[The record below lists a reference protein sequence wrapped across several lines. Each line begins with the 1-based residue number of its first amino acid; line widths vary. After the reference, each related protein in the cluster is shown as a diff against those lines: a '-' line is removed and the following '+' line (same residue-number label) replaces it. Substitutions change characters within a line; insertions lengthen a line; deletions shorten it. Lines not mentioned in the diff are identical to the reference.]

1 MLILEMFLYI
11 FNFPLLAGI
20 GSCYLLGAFLGI
32 KLFLSKQ
39 YQNMISKMVSKHV
52 IWNIVIWYSILFSL
66 SLLMI
71 VIHETYDM
79 SFTTTLV
86 NQGVQ
91 LVIGILLYGDFC
103 LKKKEGSAIEYLLIA
118 FVVQAF
124 IQTVSFISPQINEF
138 LNIFR
143 EASVVEIASN
153 QYLGTRGLALVGG
166 GFFSLSAAYA
176 IFFVILVEK
185 RRDIKLGKIVSAIIL
200 GVLFFGALS
209 AGRTALV
216 GIAAAIGIMFVEN
229 FVDIVK
235 QFKNNGI
242 VINTKLKKRTVIILV
257 LILLVVLVVVL
268 LILNDVLGVS
278 IGEEIQRKI
287 NYFIIYAFELFYNLA
302 RGDGFTT
309 SSTAT
314 LSNMYFEVPV
324 STFFFGDGWYTT
336 ASGSYYMGTDAGYM
350 RNILFFGIIGFFCLL
365 VYQIQ
370 FFSYKQNSS
379 RRFVSIILIAL
390 LLVLHIKGDVIGFLQ
405 ITQRML
411 LIRALAETMDGNY
424 LKGKNKYVCKE
435 NYGKYMLHNI

>member
-1 MLILEMFLYI
+1 MLILEMFLYV

-20 GSCYLLGAFLGI
+20 GSCYLLGPFLGV
-32 KLFLSKQ
+32 KLFFSKQ
-39 YQNMISKMVSKHV
+39 YRNMLSKIISKHV
-52 IWNIVIWYSILFSL
+52 IWNIVVWYSILFSL

-103 LKKKEGSAIEYLLIA
+103 LKKKEDLAIEYLLIA

-124 IQTVSFISPQINEF
+124 IQTVSFISSPINEF
-138 LNIFR
+138 LNVFR
-143 EASVVEIASN
+143 EASVIEIASN

-185 RRDIKLGKIVSAIIL
+185 RRDIKLGKISSAIIL

-216 GIAAAIGIMFVEN
+216 GIAASIGLLFVES
-229 FVDIVK
+229 FVEIVK
-235 QFKNNGI
+235 RIKSNGI
-242 VINTKLKKRTVIILV
+242 VINTKLKKRTVVMLV
-257 LILLVVLVVVL
+257 LILMFVLVATL
-268 LILNDVLGVS
+268 LILNDVLRGS
-278 IGEEIQRKI
+278 IEEEIQRKI
-287 NYFIIYAFELFYNLA
+287 NYFVIYAFELFYNLA

-336 ASGSYYMGTDAGYM
+336 TSGSYYMGTDAGYM
-350 RNILFFGIIGFFCLL
+350 RNILFFGIIGFFFLL
-365 VYQIQ
+365 VYQMQ
-370 FFSYKQNSS
+370 FFLYKQNSK
-379 RRFVSIILIAL
+379 RKFASIVLITL

-405 ITQRML
+405 TTQRML
-411 LIRALAETMDGNY
+411 LLRALVQSMSGRCQ
-424 LKGKNKYVCKE
+424 KG
-435 NYGKYMLHNI
+435 

>member
-1 MLILEMFLYI
+1 MLILEMFLYV
-11 FNFPLLAGI
+11 FNFPLLASI

-39 YQNMISKMVSKHV
+39 YRNMVSKMVSKHV

-66 SLLMI
+66 SLLVI
-71 VIHETYDM
+71 VIRETYDM

-103 LKKKEGSAIEYLLIA
+103 LKKKEGLAIEYLLIA

-124 IQTVSFISPQINEF
+124 IQTVSFISSPINEF
-138 LNIFR
+138 LNVFR
-143 EASVVEIASN
+143 EAAVVAIASN

-185 RRDIKLGKIVSAIIL
+185 RRDIKLGKIGGAIIL
-200 GVLFFGALS
+200 GLLFFGALS

-216 GIAAAIGIMFVEN
+216 GIAAAIGLLFVEC
-229 FVDIVK
+229 FVETVK
-235 QFKNNGI
+235 QIKSNGI
-242 VINTKLKKRTVIILV
+242 VINTKLRKRTVVILV
-257 LILLVVLVVVL
+257 LILMLVLVAML
-268 LILNDVLGVS
+268 LVLNDVLQGSV
-278 IGEEIQRKI
+278 GEGIQRKI
-287 NYFIIYAFELFYNLA
+287 NYFIMYAFELFYNLA

-314 LSNMYFEVPV
+314 LSNMYFEVPA

-350 RNILFFGIIGFFCLL
+350 RNILFFGIIGLFFLL
-365 VYQIQ
+365 VYQMQ
-370 FFSYKQNSS
+370 FFLYKQNSK
-379 RRFVSIILIAL
+379 RKFASIVLVAL
-390 LLVLHIKGDVIGFLQ
+390 LLVLHIKGDVVGFLQ

-411 LIRALAETMDGNY
+411 LLRVLAQTMSARY
-424 LKGKNKYVCKE
+424 QKG
-435 NYGKYMLHNI
+435 